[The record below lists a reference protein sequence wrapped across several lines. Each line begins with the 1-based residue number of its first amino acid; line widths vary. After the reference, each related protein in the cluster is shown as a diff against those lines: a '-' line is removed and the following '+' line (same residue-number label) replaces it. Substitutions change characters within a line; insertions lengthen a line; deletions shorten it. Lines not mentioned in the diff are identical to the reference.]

1 MGVLEPIARLA
12 AQFSRLPG
20 IGSKTALRLAYFIVD
35 QPETEVKALSG
46 AIIEAKESVH
56 YCARCGNYTV
66 NDICDICENPKR
78 NCETI
83 CVVCDPKDIFALER
97 AQDYYGKYHVLHGVI
112 SPMDGVGPDD
122 ISIAP
127 LLKRIPEE
135 GVKEVILAT
144 NPDIEGEATASYI
157 SKLIKPLGIRVT
169 RIAHGVPIG
178 GNLEY
183 IDEVTLSKALE
194 GRREM

>member
-20 IGSKTALRLAYFIVD
+20 IGSKSALRLAYFVAD
-35 QPETEVKALSG
+35 QPESEVRALSLALTEVK
-46 AIIEAKESVH
+46 ERVH
-56 YCARCGNYTV
+56 SCARCGNYTV
-66 NDICDICENPKR
+66 DELCDICSNPR
-78 NCETI
+78 RSGDTL
-83 CVVCDPKDIFALER
+83 CVVCDPRDIIALER
-97 AQDYYGKYHVLHGVI
+97 AQDYNGKYHVLHGVI

-122 ISIAP
+122 IAIAS

-157 SKLIKPLGIRVT
+157 SRIIKPLGVRVT

-194 GRREM
+194 GRRDM